1 MVLRSDD
8 LLDQLDSRL
17 SMMQA
22 QLPSNP
28 DTRRLPSGWV
38 EHLDPQYVL
47 SSSSLDVV
55 LTTSVALVLPLVEN
69 FGELQSL
76 NPRHVVLSIMCHIG
90 TISTSVL
97 PNHAQHLSIQLT
109 N

>member
-1 MVLRSDD
+1 MGVCPFPYPTMALRSDD

-47 SSSSLDVV
+47 SSSSSDVV
-55 LTTSVALVLPLVEN
+55 LTNVCGGRVAFSRKLW
-69 FGELQSL
+69 
-76 NPRHVVLSIMCHIG
+76 
-90 TISTSVL
+90 
-97 PNHAQHLSIQLT
+97 
-109 N
+109 